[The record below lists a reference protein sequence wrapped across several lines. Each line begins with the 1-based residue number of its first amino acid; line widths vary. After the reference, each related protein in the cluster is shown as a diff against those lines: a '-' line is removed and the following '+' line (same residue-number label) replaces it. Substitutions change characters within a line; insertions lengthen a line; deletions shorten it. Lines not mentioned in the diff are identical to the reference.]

1 MRDGPVLF
9 FTGTEYATRRCPRR
23 HLRDHPDVSGAL
35 ALWRSCEGKPGV
47 EALRVLSTH
56 AADALAVIDSGR
68 AAKMQSDAEQ
78 ARNDARA
85 HDAARPTRK
94 R

>member
-9 FTGTEYATRRCPRR
+9 FAGTEYATRRCPRR

-68 AAKMQSDAEQ
+68 AAKMASDTEQ

>member
-1 MRDGPVLF
+1 VLF
-9 FTGTEYATRRCPRR
+9 FAGTEYATRRCPRR
-23 HLRDHPDVSGAL
+23 HLRDNPDVGGAL
-35 ALWRSCEGKPGV
+35 ALWRACEGKPGV
-47 EALRVLSTH
+47 EALRALSTH
-56 AADALAVIDSGR
+56 TADAFVVIDGGR
-68 AAKMQSDAEQ
+68 SAKMQSDAEQ

>member
-1 MRDGPVLF
+1 
-9 FTGTEYATRRCPRR
+9 
-23 HLRDHPDVSGAL
+23 VSGAL

-68 AAKMQSDAEQ
+68 AAKLASDAEQ